1 MAPLPTVIKTTS
13 TSECRG
19 RIERRMVFLRSMGM
33 FSAQF
38 GNRLRTLSHGA
49 IFLTILVLALIHL
62 RPVIE
67 PFIIAVFIYFLL
79 APGAHW
85 LNDRGMPLFPA
96 YALVVTALAGAFILI
111 GMWLYQDMSTF
122 LEGIPEYSDKL
133 NEFIAKWE
141 GEAILGFTI
150 SFEGLSISSSQLES
164 TMLSLFGEISSFATL
179 MLTVFAF
186 LIFII
191 LEAETL
197 PKRLAAA
204 YPSDV
209 EENLKVI
216 LADIGDGVYR
226 YVILK
231 TIVSFG
237 AGVVT
242 AMILIPMGI
251 PGWLLWSMLTFLLS
265 YVPYIGS
272 LVALIPPAVLGF
284 LLLEPSSAILLV
296 VLLVVKEQI
305 WGQFVE
311 NKLFGSSLDISP
323 IVLLLV
329 TAFWFWLWGIMGM
342 ILAVPMAVIVKIIL
356 SNIPE
361 TRPISILL
369 SERAP
374 RAEEE

>member
-1 MAPLPTVIKTTS
+1 
-13 TSECRG
+13 
-19 RIERRMVFLRSMGM
+19 MGM

-49 IFLTILVLALIHL
+49 IFLTILILALIHL
-62 RPVIE
+62 RPVLE
-67 PFIIAVFIYFLL
+67 PFIIAVFIFFLL
-79 APGAHW
+79 APSAHW

-96 YALVVTALAGAFILI
+96 YALVVSGLATLFLLV
-111 GMWLYQDMSTF
+111 GMWLYQDLSSF
-122 LEGIPEYSDKL
+122 LEDTEQYAQKL
-133 NEFIAKWE
+133 DELMAKWE
-141 GEAILGFTI
+141 GKTIFGFTI
-150 SFEGLSISSSQLES
+150 SFEGLRISESQIES
-164 TMLSLFGEISSFATL
+164 TVISLFGEISSFVSLA
-179 MLTVFAF
+179 LTVFVF
-186 LIFII
+186 LVFII

-204 YPSDV
+204 YPSDT

-216 LADIGDGVYR
+216 LSDIGEGVFR

-231 TIVSFG
+231 TVVSLG

-242 AMILIPMGI
+242 AVILIAMGI

-272 LVALIPPAVLGF
+272 LVALIPPAILGF
-284 LLLEPSSAILLV
+284 LLLEPTSAIILV
-296 VLLVVKEQI
+296 VLLIAKEQI
-305 WGQFVE
+305 WGQFIE

-342 ILAVPMAVIVKIIL
+342 ILAVPMAVIAKIIL

>member
-1 MAPLPTVIKTTS
+1 
-13 TSECRG
+13 
-19 RIERRMVFLRSMGM
+19 MGM

-49 IFLTILVLALIHL
+49 IFLTILILALIHL
-62 RPVIE
+62 RPVLE
-67 PFIIAVFIYFLL
+67 PFIIAVFIFFLL

-96 YALVVTALAGAFILI
+96 YALVVTGLATLFLLV
-111 GMWLYQDMSTF
+111 GMWLYQDLSTF
-122 LEGIPEYSDKL
+122 LEGTEQYAQKFDDL
-133 NEFIAKWE
+133 MAKWE
-141 GEAILGFTI
+141 GETVLGFTI
-150 SFEGLSISSSQLES
+150 SFEGLRISESQIES
-164 TMLSLFGEISSFATL
+164 AVLSLFGEISSFVSLA
-179 MLTVFAF
+179 LTVFVF
-186 LIFII
+186 LVFII

-204 YPSDV
+204 YPSDT

-216 LADIGDGVYR
+216 LSDIGEGVFR

-231 TIVSFG
+231 TAVSLG

-242 AMILIPMGI
+242 AVILIAMGI

-272 LVALIPPAVLGF
+272 LVALIPPAILGF
-284 LLLEPSSAILLV
+284 LLLEPTSAIFLV
-296 VLLVVKEQI
+296 VLLIAKEQI
-305 WGQFVE
+305 WGQFIE

-342 ILAVPMAVIVKIIL
+342 ILAVPMAVIAKIIL

>member
-1 MAPLPTVIKTTS
+1 
-13 TSECRG
+13 
-19 RIERRMVFLRSMGM
+19 MGM
-33 FSAQF
+33 FSAKF

-49 IFLTILVLALIHL
+49 IFLTILILALIHL
-62 RPVIE
+62 RPVLE
-67 PFIIAVFIYFLL
+67 PFIIAVFIFFLL

-96 YALVVTALAGAFILI
+96 YALVVTGLATLFLLV
-111 GMWLYQDMSTF
+111 GMWLYQDLSTF
-122 LEGIPEYSDKL
+122 LEGTEQYAQKFDDL
-133 NEFIAKWE
+133 MAKWE
-141 GEAILGFTI
+141 GETVLGFTI
-150 SFEGLSISSSQLES
+150 SFEGLRISESQIES
-164 TMLSLFGEISSFATL
+164 AVLSLFGEISSFVSLA
-179 MLTVFAF
+179 LTVFVF
-186 LIFII
+186 LVFII
-191 LEAETL
+191 VEAETL

-204 YPSDV
+204 YPSDT

-216 LADIGDGVYR
+216 LSDIGEGVFR

-231 TIVSFG
+231 TAVSLG

-242 AMILIPMGI
+242 AVILIAMGI

-272 LVALIPPAVLGF
+272 LVALIPPAILGF
-284 LLLEPSSAILLV
+284 LLLEPTSAIFLV
-296 VLLVVKEQI
+296 VLLIAKEQI
-305 WGQFVE
+305 WGQFIE

-342 ILAVPMAVIVKIIL
+342 ILAVPMAVIAKIIL

>member
-1 MAPLPTVIKTTS
+1 
-13 TSECRG
+13 
-19 RIERRMVFLRSMGM
+19 MGM

-49 IFLTILVLALIHL
+49 IFLTILILALIHL
-62 RPVIE
+62 RPVLE
-67 PFIIAVFIYFLL
+67 PFIIAVFIFFLL

-96 YALVVTALAGAFILI
+96 YALVVTGLATLFLLV
-111 GMWLYQDMSTF
+111 GMWLYQDLSSF
-122 LEGIPEYSDKL
+122 LEGTEQYAQKFDDL
-133 NEFIAKWE
+133 MAKWE
-141 GEAILGFTI
+141 GETVLGFTI
-150 SFEGLSISSSQLES
+150 SFEGLRISESQIES
-164 TMLSLFGEISSFATL
+164 TVLSLFGEISSFVSLA
-179 MLTVFAF
+179 LTVFVF
-186 LIFII
+186 LVFII

-204 YPSDV
+204 YPSDT

-216 LADIGDGVYR
+216 LSDIGEGVFR

-231 TIVSFG
+231 TAVSLG

-242 AMILIPMGI
+242 AVILIAMGI

-272 LVALIPPAVLGF
+272 LVALIPPAILGF
-284 LLLEPSSAILLV
+284 LLLEPTSAIFLV
-296 VLLVVKEQI
+296 VLLIAKEQI
-305 WGQFVE
+305 WGQFIE

-342 ILAVPMAVIVKIIL
+342 ILAVPMAVIAKIIL

>member
-1 MAPLPTVIKTTS
+1 
-13 TSECRG
+13 
-19 RIERRMVFLRSMGM
+19 M
-33 FSAQF
+33 FSAKF

-49 IFLTILVLALIHL
+49 IFLTILILALIHL
-62 RPVIE
+62 RPVLE
-67 PFIIAVFIYFLL
+67 PFIIAVFIFFLL

-96 YALVVTALAGAFILI
+96 YALVVTGLATLFLLV
-111 GMWLYQDMSTF
+111 GMWLYQDLSTF
-122 LEGIPEYSDKL
+122 LEGTEQYAQKFDDL
-133 NEFIAKWE
+133 MAKWE
-141 GEAILGFTI
+141 GETVLGFTI
-150 SFEGLSISSSQLES
+150 SFEGLRISESQIES
-164 TMLSLFGEISSFATL
+164 TVLSLFGEISSFVSLA
-179 MLTVFAF
+179 LTVFVF
-186 LIFII
+186 LVFII

-204 YPSDV
+204 YPSDT

-216 LADIGDGVYR
+216 LSDIGEGVFR

-231 TIVSFG
+231 TAVSLG

-242 AMILIPMGI
+242 AVILIAMGI

-272 LVALIPPAVLGF
+272 LVALIPPAILGF
-284 LLLEPSSAILLV
+284 LLLEPTSAIFLV
-296 VLLVVKEQI
+296 VLLIAKEQI
-305 WGQFVE
+305 WGQFIE

-342 ILAVPMAVIVKIIL
+342 ILAVPMAVIAKIIL

>member
-1 MAPLPTVIKTTS
+1 
-13 TSECRG
+13 
-19 RIERRMVFLRSMGM
+19 MGM

-49 IFLTILVLALIHL
+49 IFLTILILALIHL
-62 RPVIE
+62 RPVLE
-67 PFIIAVFIYFLL
+67 PFIIAVFIFFLL

-96 YALVVTALAGAFILI
+96 YALVVTGLATLFLLV
-111 GMWLYQDMSTF
+111 GMWLYQDLSTF
-122 LEGIPEYSDKL
+122 LEGTEQYAQKFDDL
-133 NEFIAKWE
+133 MAKWE
-141 GEAILGFTI
+141 GETVLGFTI
-150 SFEGLSISSSQLES
+150 SFEGLRISESQIES
-164 TMLSLFGEISSFATL
+164 TVLSLFGEISSFVSLA
-179 MLTVFAF
+179 LTVFVF
-186 LIFII
+186 LVFII

-204 YPSDV
+204 YPSDT

-216 LADIGDGVYR
+216 LSDIGEGVFR

-231 TIVSFG
+231 TAVSLG

-242 AMILIPMGI
+242 AVILIAMGI

-272 LVALIPPAVLGF
+272 LVALIPPAILGF
-284 LLLEPSSAILLV
+284 LLLEPTSAIILV
-296 VLLVVKEQI
+296 VLLIAKEQI
-305 WGQFVE
+305 WGQFIE

-342 ILAVPMAVIVKIIL
+342 ILAVPMAVIAKIIL

>member
-1 MAPLPTVIKTTS
+1 
-13 TSECRG
+13 
-19 RIERRMVFLRSMGM
+19 MGM

-49 IFLTILVLALIHL
+49 IFLTILILALIHL
-62 RPVIE
+62 RPVLE
-67 PFIIAVFIYFLL
+67 PFIIAVFIFFLL

-96 YALVVTALAGAFILI
+96 YALVVSGLATLFLLV
-111 GMWLYQDMSTF
+111 GMWLYQDLSSF
-122 LEGIPEYSDKL
+122 LEDTEQYAQKL
-133 NEFIAKWE
+133 DELMAKWE
-141 GEAILGFTI
+141 GKTILGFTI
-150 SFEGLSISSSQLES
+150 SFEGLRISESQIES
-164 TMLSLFGEISSFATL
+164 TVISLFGEISSFVSLA
-179 MLTVFAF
+179 LTVFVF
-186 LIFII
+186 LVFII

-204 YPSDV
+204 YPSDT

-216 LADIGDGVYR
+216 LSDIGEGVFR

-231 TIVSFG
+231 TAVSLG

-242 AMILIPMGI
+242 AVILIAMGI

-272 LVALIPPAVLGF
+272 LVALIPPAILGF
-284 LLLEPSSAILLV
+284 LLLEPTSAIILV
-296 VLLVVKEQI
+296 VLLIAKEQI
-305 WGQFVE
+305 WGQFIE

-342 ILAVPMAVIVKIIL
+342 ILAVPMAVIAKIIL

>member
-1 MAPLPTVIKTTS
+1 
-13 TSECRG
+13 
-19 RIERRMVFLRSMGM
+19 MGM
-33 FSAQF
+33 FSNQF
-38 GNRLRTLSHGA
+38 RDRLRTLSHGA
-49 IFLTILVLALIHL
+49 IFLTILILALIHL
-62 RPVIE
+62 RPVVE

-96 YALVVTALAGAFILI
+96 YALVVTGLGGLFLLV

-133 NEFIAKWE
+133 NDLMAKWE
-141 GEAILGFTI
+141 GETILGFTI

-164 TMLSLFGEISSFATL
+164 TVLSLFGEISSFVSL
-179 MLTVFAF
+179 MLTVFVF
-186 LIFII
+186 LVFII

-204 YPSDV
+204 YPSDI
-209 EENLKVI
+209 EENLKEI
-216 LADIGDGVYR
+216 LTDIGEGVYR
-226 YVILK
+226 YVILN
-231 TIVSFG
+231 TAGSFG

-242 AMILIPMGI
+242 AIILIAMGI

-272 LVALIPPAVLGF
+272 LVALIPPALLGF
-284 LLLEPSSAILLV
+284 LLLEPTSAILLV
-296 VLLVVKEQI
+296 VLLIVKEQI
-305 WGQFVE
+305 WGQFIE

-361 TRPISILL
+361 TRPIAILL

-374 RAEEE
+374 RTEEE

>member
-1 MAPLPTVIKTTS
+1 
-13 TSECRG
+13 
-19 RIERRMVFLRSMGM
+19 MGM
-33 FSAQF
+33 FSAKF

-49 IFLTILVLALIHL
+49 IFLTILILALIHL
-62 RPVIE
+62 RPVLE
-67 PFIIAVFIYFLL
+67 PFIIAVFIFFLL

-96 YALVVTALAGAFILI
+96 YALVVTGLATLFLLV
-111 GMWLYQDMSTF
+111 GMWLYQDLSSF
-122 LEGIPEYSDKL
+122 LEGTEQYAQKFDDL
-133 NEFIAKWE
+133 MAKWE
-141 GEAILGFTI
+141 GETVLGFTI
-150 SFEGLSISSSQLES
+150 SFEGLRISESQIES
-164 TMLSLFGEISSFATL
+164 AVISLFGEISSFVSLA
-179 MLTVFAF
+179 LTVFVF
-186 LIFII
+186 LVFII
-191 LEAETL
+191 VEAETL

-204 YPSDV
+204 YPSDT

-216 LADIGDGVYR
+216 LSDIGEGVFR

-231 TIVSFG
+231 TAVSLG

-242 AMILIPMGI
+242 AVILIAMGI

-272 LVALIPPAVLGF
+272 LVALIPPAILGF
-284 LLLEPSSAILLV
+284 LLLEPTSAIFLV
-296 VLLVVKEQI
+296 VLLIAKEQI
-305 WGQFVE
+305 WGQFIE

-342 ILAVPMAVIVKIIL
+342 ILAVPMAVIAKIIL

-369 SERAP
+369 SERPP

>member
-1 MAPLPTVIKTTS
+1 
-13 TSECRG
+13 
-19 RIERRMVFLRSMGM
+19 MGM

-49 IFLTILVLALIHL
+49 IFLTILILALIHL
-62 RPVIE
+62 RPVLE
-67 PFIIAVFIYFLL
+67 PFIIAVFIFFLL

-96 YALVVTALAGAFILI
+96 YALVVTGLATLFLLV
-111 GMWLYQDMSTF
+111 GMWLYQDLSTF
-122 LEGIPEYSDKL
+122 LEGTEQYAQKFDDL
-133 NEFIAKWE
+133 LAKWE
-141 GEAILGFTI
+141 GETVLGFTI
-150 SFEGLSISSSQLES
+150 SFEGLRISESQIES
-164 TMLSLFGEISSFATL
+164 AVLSLFGEISSFVSLA
-179 MLTVFAF
+179 LTVFVF
-186 LIFII
+186 LVFII

-204 YPSDV
+204 YPSDT

-216 LADIGDGVYR
+216 LSDIGEGVFR

-231 TIVSFG
+231 TAVSLG

-242 AMILIPMGI
+242 AVILIAMGI

-272 LVALIPPAVLGF
+272 LVALIPPAILGF
-284 LLLEPSSAILLV
+284 LLLEPTSAIFLV
-296 VLLVVKEQI
+296 VLLIAKEQI
-305 WGQFVE
+305 WGQFIE

-342 ILAVPMAVIVKIIL
+342 ILAVPMAVIAKIIL

>member
-1 MAPLPTVIKTTS
+1 
-13 TSECRG
+13 
-19 RIERRMVFLRSMGM
+19 MGM
-33 FSAQF
+33 FSAKF

-49 IFLTILVLALIHL
+49 IFLTILILALIHL
-62 RPVIE
+62 RPVLE
-67 PFIIAVFIYFLL
+67 PFIIAVFIFFLL

-96 YALVVTALAGAFILI
+96 YALVVTGLATLFLLV
-111 GMWLYQDMSTF
+111 GMWLYQDLSTF
-122 LEGIPEYSDKL
+122 LEGTEQYAQKFDDL
-133 NEFIAKWE
+133 MAKWE
-141 GEAILGFTI
+141 GETVLGFTI
-150 SFEGLSISSSQLES
+150 SFEGLRISESQIEN
-164 TMLSLFGEISSFATL
+164 TVLSLFGEISSFVSLA
-179 MLTVFAF
+179 LTVFVF
-186 LIFII
+186 LVFII

-204 YPSDV
+204 YPSDT

-216 LADIGDGVYR
+216 LSDIGEGVFR

-231 TIVSFG
+231 TAVSLG

-242 AMILIPMGI
+242 AVILIAMGI

-272 LVALIPPAVLGF
+272 LVALIPPAILGF
-284 LLLEPSSAILLV
+284 LLLEPTSAIILV
-296 VLLVVKEQI
+296 VLLIAKEQI
-305 WGQFVE
+305 WGQFIE

-342 ILAVPMAVIVKIIL
+342 ILAVPMAVIAKIIL

>member
-1 MAPLPTVIKTTS
+1 
-13 TSECRG
+13 
-19 RIERRMVFLRSMGM
+19 MGM
-33 FSAQF
+33 FSAKF

-49 IFLTILVLALIHL
+49 IFLTILILALIHL
-62 RPVIE
+62 RPVLE
-67 PFIIAVFIYFLL
+67 PFIIAVFIFFLL

-96 YALVVTALAGAFILI
+96 YALVVTGLATLFLLV
-111 GMWLYQDMSTF
+111 GMWLYQDLSTF
-122 LEGIPEYSDKL
+122 LEGTEQYAQKFDDL
-133 NEFIAKWE
+133 MAKWE
-141 GEAILGFTI
+141 GETVLGFTI
-150 SFEGLSISSSQLES
+150 SFEGLRISESQIES
-164 TMLSLFGEISSFATL
+164 TVLSLFGEISSFVSLA
-179 MLTVFAF
+179 LTVFVF
-186 LIFII
+186 LVFII

-204 YPSDV
+204 YPSDT

-216 LADIGDGVYR
+216 LSDIGEGVFR

-231 TIVSFG
+231 TAVSLG

-242 AMILIPMGI
+242 AVILIAMGI

-272 LVALIPPAVLGF
+272 LVALIPPAILGF
-284 LLLEPSSAILLV
+284 LLLEPTSAIFLV
-296 VLLVVKEQI
+296 VLLIAKEQI
-305 WGQFVE
+305 WGQFIE

-342 ILAVPMAVIVKIIL
+342 ILAVPMAVIAKIIL

>member
-1 MAPLPTVIKTTS
+1 
-13 TSECRG
+13 
-19 RIERRMVFLRSMGM
+19 MGM

-49 IFLTILVLALIHL
+49 IFLTILILALIHL
-62 RPVIE
+62 RPVLE
-67 PFIIAVFIYFLL
+67 PFIIAVFIFFLL

-96 YALVVTALAGAFILI
+96 YALVVSGLATLLLLL
-111 GMWLYQDMSTF
+111 GMWLYQDLSAF
-122 LEGIPEYSDKL
+122 LEGTEQYAQKFDEL
-133 NEFIAKWE
+133 MAKWE
-141 GEAILGFTI
+141 GETVLGFTI
-150 SFEGLSISSSQLES
+150 SFEGLSISESQIDS
-164 TMLSLFGEISSFATL
+164 TVLSLFGEISSFVSLA
-179 MLTVFAF
+179 LTVFVF
-186 LIFII
+186 LVFII

-204 YPSDV
+204 YPSDTQ
-209 EENLKVI
+209 ENLKVI
-216 LADIGDGVYR
+216 LSDIGEGVFR

-231 TIVSFG
+231 TAVSLG

-242 AMILIPMGI
+242 AVILIAMGI

-272 LVALIPPAVLGF
+272 LVALIPPAILGF
-284 LLLEPSSAILLV
+284 LLLEPTSAIILV
-296 VLLVVKEQI
+296 VLLIAKEQI
-305 WGQFVE
+305 WGQFIE

-342 ILAVPMAVIVKIIL
+342 ILAVPMAVIAKIIL

>member
-1 MAPLPTVIKTTS
+1 
-13 TSECRG
+13 
-19 RIERRMVFLRSMGM
+19 MGM

-49 IFLTILVLALIHL
+49 IFLTILILALIHL
-62 RPVIE
+62 RPVLE
-67 PFIIAVFIYFLL
+67 PFIIAVFIFFLL

-96 YALVVTALAGAFILI
+96 YALVVTGLATLFLLV
-111 GMWLYQDMSTF
+111 GMWLYQDLSTF
-122 LEGIPEYSDKL
+122 LEGTEQYAQKFDDL
-133 NEFIAKWE
+133 MAKWE
-141 GEAILGFTI
+141 GETILGFTI
-150 SFEGLSISSSQLES
+150 SFEGLRISESQIES
-164 TMLSLFGEISSFATL
+164 AVISLFGEISSFVSLA
-179 MLTVFAF
+179 LTVFVF
-186 LIFII
+186 LVFII

-204 YPSDV
+204 YPSDT

-216 LADIGDGVYR
+216 LSDIGEGVFR

-231 TIVSFG
+231 TAVSLG

-242 AMILIPMGI
+242 AVILIAMGI

-272 LVALIPPAVLGF
+272 LVALIPPAILGF
-284 LLLEPSSAILLV
+284 LLLEPTSAIILV
-296 VLLVVKEQI
+296 VLLIAKEQI
-305 WGQFVE
+305 WGQFIE

-342 ILAVPMAVIVKIIL
+342 ILAVPMAVIAKIIL

>member
-1 MAPLPTVIKTTS
+1 
-13 TSECRG
+13 
-19 RIERRMVFLRSMGM
+19 MGM

-49 IFLTILVLALIHL
+49 IFLTILILALIHL
-62 RPVIE
+62 RPVLE
-67 PFIIAVFIYFLL
+67 PFIIAVFIFFLL

-96 YALVVTALAGAFILI
+96 YALVVTGLATLFLLV
-111 GMWLYQDMSTF
+111 GMWLYQDLSTF
-122 LEGIPEYSDKL
+122 LEGTEQYAQKFDDL
-133 NEFIAKWE
+133 MAKWE
-141 GEAILGFTI
+141 GETVLGFTI
-150 SFEGLSISSSQLES
+150 SFEGLRISESQIES
-164 TMLSLFGEISSFATL
+164 AVISLFGEISSFVSLA
-179 MLTVFAF
+179 LTVFVF
-186 LIFII
+186 LVFII

-204 YPSDV
+204 YPSDT

-216 LADIGDGVYR
+216 LSDIGEGVFR

-231 TIVSFG
+231 TAVSLG

-242 AMILIPMGI
+242 AVILIAMGI

-272 LVALIPPAVLGF
+272 LVALIPPAILGF
-284 LLLEPSSAILLV
+284 LLLEPTSAIFLV
-296 VLLVVKEQI
+296 VLLIAKEQI
-305 WGQFVE
+305 WGQFIE

-342 ILAVPMAVIVKIIL
+342 ILAVPMAVIAKIIL